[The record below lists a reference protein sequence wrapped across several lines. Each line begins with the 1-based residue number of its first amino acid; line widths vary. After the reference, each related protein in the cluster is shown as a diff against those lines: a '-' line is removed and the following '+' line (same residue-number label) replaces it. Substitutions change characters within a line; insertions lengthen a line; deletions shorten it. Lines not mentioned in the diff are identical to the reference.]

1 MKRLCF
7 GSFIKVFTSCKSA
20 SGKSQK
26 NICGTVILS
35 VNPINYDLR
44 TDDGTTSD
52 LANCRKNLTQAVI
65 DLANEIEAQTDK
77 SVFIEYFKKTVV
89 PLINGNKKSNVVLAL
104 KDIIAN
110 DDEIRPDT
118 VVDKVSGLTKAAIGT
133 TSTFVV
139 EDFFAGIFLYTATVV
154 ENIEGGS
161 FAKTI
166 DKEYMNQFENRDGE
180 VMFVDKI
187 DYAANTTRY
196 DTEGSFYTDGD
207 NESVDGVYIESDF
220 KPQLQ
225 QNIYNQTIDV
235 KGDNNVVSG
244 FVFNQKNGG

>member
-1 MKRLCF
+1 LKRLCF

-118 VVDKVSGLTKAAIGT
+118 VVDKVSELTKAT
-133 TSTFVV
+133 LSKTDTVV
-139 EDFFAGIFLYTATVV
+139 FEDFLSGVLLYTMTVV
-154 ENIEGGS
+154 DNTEGKES
-161 FAKTI
+161 IKTI
-166 DKEYMNQFENRDGE
+166 DKNYMNQFENREDE
-180 VMFVDKI
+180 VMFVDKM
-187 DYAANTTRY
+187 DYSANAARFDTR
-196 DTEGSFYTDGD
+196 GSFRTDGD
-207 NESVDGVYIESDF
+207 NENVDGVYVESDF